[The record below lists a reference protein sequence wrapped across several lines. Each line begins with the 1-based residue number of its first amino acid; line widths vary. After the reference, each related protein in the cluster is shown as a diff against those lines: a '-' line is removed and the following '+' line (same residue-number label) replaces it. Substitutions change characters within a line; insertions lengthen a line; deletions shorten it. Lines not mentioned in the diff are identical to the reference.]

1 MVGGERTRDEPIPE
15 IAAPP
20 RRVRLGLGAVV
31 LLVLGALAITIGIGV
46 WRGATTPTERVAA
59 ATPTPGATVA
69 AGRVYVHVD
78 GQVRAPGLYVL
89 PAGSRVVDAI
99 ASAGGFGDEADRA
112 SVNLARVVAD
122 GEQLVVPEKGAAPPP
137 AAPSVGGSG
146 GGAGGGVTV
155 DLNTADSA
163 ALEELPRIGPA
174 IAQRIIEW
182 RDANG
187 RFAAVE
193 DLLAVPGIGEKML
206 ESLRPH
212 VRVG

>member
-1 MVGGERTRDEPIPE
+1 MGSDGTRADPIPE
-15 IAAPP
+15 IGAPP

-31 LLVLGALAITIGIGV
+31 VLVLAALAVTIGIGV
-46 WRGATTPTERVAA
+46 WRGATAPAQIVAEPTPTA
-59 ATPTPGATVA
+59 GATIDS
-69 AGRVYVHVD
+69 GRVYVHVD

-89 PAGSRVVDAI
+89 AAGARVVDAI
-99 ASAGGFGDEADRA
+99 ASAGGFADEADRA
-112 SVNLARVVAD
+112 AVNLARVVSD
-122 GEQLVVPEKGAAPPP
+122 GEQLVVPAKGEAP
-137 AAPSVGGSG
+137 AAPSG
-146 GGAGGGVTV
+146 GGPAAGGAPGRALL
-155 DLNTADSA
+155 DLNTADAA
-163 ALEELPRIGPA
+163 ALEQLPRIGPA
-174 IAQRIIEW
+174 MAQRILEW

>member
-1 MVGGERTRDEPIPE
+1 MPE

-31 LLVLGALAITIGIGV
+31 LLVLGALAVTIGIGV

-59 ATPTPGATVA
+59 ATATPGATVA

-99 ASAGGFGDEADRA
+99 ASAGGFGEKADRT

-122 GEQLVVPEKGAAPPP
+122 GEQLVVPEQGAAPPP
-137 AAPSVGGSG
+137 AAAAG
-146 GGAGGGVTV
+146 GGAGGEALI

-174 IAQRIIEW
+174 LAQRIIEW

>member
-1 MVGGERTRDEPIPE
+1 MAGGEGTRAEPIPE

-31 LLVLGALAITIGIGV
+31 LLVLGALAVTIGIGV

-59 ATPTPGATVA
+59 ATATPGATVA

-99 ASAGGFGDEADRA
+99 ASAGGFGEKADRT

-122 GEQLVVPEKGAAPPP
+122 GEQLVVPEQGAAPPP
-137 AAPSVGGSG
+137 AAAAG
-146 GGAGGGVTV
+146 GGAGGEALI

-174 IAQRIIEW
+174 LAQRIIEW